1 MEGCGKGQDEA
12 LVQPFDKNEYDTGR
26 VSLGRLLQA
35 IELIFPASTVDAV
48 IKVINSHRASNAAVG
63 LNVKSLPL
71 PYSEASSLR
80 PLEVHIYIFVRGGWG
95 GGCFFTP

>member
-1 MEGCGKGQDEA
+1 MEGCGKGQGKP

-35 IELIFPASTVDAV
+35 IELVYPASTVDAV

-63 LNVKSLPL
+63 LSVKSLPL

-80 PLEVHIYIFVRGGWG
+80 NREVYIRGG
-95 GGCFFTP
+95 